1 MQKDTTMYVELTFL
15 VLRHQQ
21 QFSGCLR
28 TMQGP
33 WSVLQMAGIHSS
45 EGALSEL
52 YPISVPYQICLP
64 TKNYLLH
71 ILRHNKLSVE
81 TSHKI

>member
-33 WSVLQMAGIHSS
+33 
-45 EGALSEL
+45 
-52 YPISVPYQICLP
+52 
-64 TKNYLLH
+64 
-71 ILRHNKLSVE
+71 
-81 TSHKI
+81 